1 MLSEERR
8 KSRSQSESTQS
19 DSVRTGPT
27 TRLTTQRSER
37 SSITEEDDR
46 DSSE

>member
-8 KSRSQSESTQS
+8 RSRSPSESTQS
-19 DSVRTGPT
+19 DSVRAGPT
-27 TRLTTQRSER
+27 TRLTTRQSER

-46 DSSE
+46 DNGK